1 MKIREISKEERPRE
15 RLEQLGAS
23 ALSDA
28 ELLALLLST
37 GTPGENV
44 IEMSRRLLAQRG
56 LSDLSACSLAELQA
70 LKGIGFAKAC
80 QIAALFELQKRVKIQ
95 DAKKKPLRSAKDVFL
110 YCAPRLSCADKEQF
124 LVLFLDTKN
133 RVIKER
139 LISIGTLDASLIHPR
154 EVFKAAIKE
163 SARSVLFVH
172 NHPSGD
178 PTPSP
183 EDECVTKALF
193 EAGDLLGI
201 PVLDHIIIGKEKWW
215 SFKEER

>member
-95 DAKKKPLRSAKDVFL
+95 DAKKSPRARQKTCSCTALPGFPAPTRRS
-110 YCAPRLSCADKEQF
+110 
-124 LVLFLDTKN
+124 
-133 RVIKER
+133 
-139 LISIGTLDASLIHPR
+139 
-154 EVFKAAIKE
+154 
-163 SARSVLFVH
+163 
-172 NHPSGD
+172 
-178 PTPSP
+178 
-183 EDECVTKALF
+183 
-193 EAGDLLGI
+193 
-201 PVLDHIIIGKEKWW
+201 
-215 SFKEER
+215 EEHTYEL